1 MLMWACQGSGATTT
15 LAGPSPTLVTSRPT
29 PAPITTAAAPAGHLD
44 TVDLPEGIETVAV
57 AAVNHRVFI
66 AGRPHTDGSPIFEW
80 AEDGLVE
87 AVRGGIA
94 VVDLGFV
101 DSALLVVNGS
111 GRAAVYGNDEAGPG
125 FPSEN
130 AVVVLDPVSGTAT
143 LVIEVLEPV
152 AGKHAFGRIWVLGY
166 AAGQLMLTSFGF
178 DGREMSSVALDHVG
192 TPTSIEIGQRRIWVS
207 GLEGVVSVD
216 PSNPEAPAAE
226 LRGTALS
233 LAITDQTIW
242 VVRGGA
248 EGGLFAARDG
258 EEFELLLPGTWGRV
272 VPAADDRAWV
282 FDDRVAVLVDGSGA
296 QLASVQHGVGPL
308 ADATALNG
316 GWVAAGTRSVSRF
329 TASR

>member
-1 MLMWACQGSGATTT
+1 MLVWACQGSGATTT
-15 LAGPSPTLVTSRPT
+15 LAGASPTPATSGPT

-44 TVDLPEGIETVAV
+44 MVDLPEGIETVAV
-57 AAVNHRVFI
+57 TAANRRVFI
-66 AGRPHTDGSPIFEW
+66 VGRPHTDGSPIFEW

-101 DSALLVVNGS
+101 DSELLIVNGS
-111 GRAAVYGNDEAGPG
+111 GRAAVYGNDETGPG

-130 AVVVLDPVSGTAT
+130 AVVVLDPVSGAAT
-143 LVIEVLEPV
+143 VVIEVQEPV

-166 AAGQLMLTSFGF
+166 DAGQLMLSSFGL
-178 DGREMSSVALDHVG
+178 DGQEMSSVALDQVG
-192 TPTSIEIGQRRIWVS
+192 TPTSIEIGQAMIWVS

-242 VVRGGA
+242 AVLGGA
-248 EGGLFAARDG
+248 DSGLFAARDG
-258 EEFELLLPGTWGRV
+258 EEFELLLPGKWVRV

-282 FDDRVAVLVDGSGA
+282 FDGRVAVLVDESGA
-296 QLASVQHGVGPL
+296 QLVSVQHGVGPVV
-308 ADATALNG
+308 DATALNG
-316 GWVAAGTRSVSRF
+316 GWVAIGTRSVSRF
-329 TASR
+329 RADR